1 MARAII
7 DELARGGVGLAVI
20 SPGSRST
27 ALTLAADEH
36 PGIET
41 VVALDERS
49 GGFHALGRAKAHGRP
64 AAAICT
70 SGTAAANYYPA
81 VVEADM
87 SLTPLVAL
95 TADRPAESRG
105 VGANQTIDQVDLYG
119 GRVRFFA
126 DIAAPEA
133 GASLNGEWRRVASRA
148 VSAALGSGVRPGPVH
163 LNVAFREPTVP
174 APDDGRAVSRPY
186 EHGVEGRADGARWTT
201 DVIAGPPEAAVDGLS
216 ASRGLVIAGDGDYD
230 RERLTAEARLLGWPV
245 LATAQSGLRGGD
257 VIGSYHHILAG
268 GVPERLRPEAVAAV
282 GAIGPSRRL
291 EGLVAAAEHRVSI
304 DRWGRRLDPGR
315 NATAVIHGDPAQVL
329 ASADGSPSEEWSALW
344 RASDAAV
351 DEATKTAVAGGR
363 HWTGAG
369 AVRALNLVG
378 WDRLVAASSLPIRE
392 VDAHLRRPGQVIAN
406 RGASGIDGLVS
417 TALGAAAPGEATAA
431 LSGDLSLLHDSNGF
445 LTDVSR
451 DLVVVVLDNDG
462 GGLFDSLPQARHAP
476 SYERL
481 FVAPHG
487 RDLARFAGF
496 HGVEFAEVGDP
507 GELAEEANLR
517 LGRGGAHLLRAAV
530 DRGRDIEAR
539 RSLDA
544 AALHALSAS

>member
-49 GGFHALGRAKAHGRP
+49 GGFHALGRAKAQGRP

-70 SGTAAANYYPA
+70 SGTAAANYHPA

-95 TADRPAESRG
+95 TADRPAELRG

-119 GRVRFFA
+119 GSVRFFA
-126 DIAAPEA
+126 DIAAPEV
-133 GASLNGEWRRVASRA
+133 GASLNDEWRRAASQA
-148 VSAALGSGVRPGPVH
+148 VSAALGAGGRPGPVH

-174 APDDGRAVSRPY
+174 APDDGRAVSPPY
-186 EHGVEGRADGARWTT
+186 VHGIDGRADGARWTT
-201 DVIAGPPEAAVDGLS
+201 DLIAGPPEAAVDALS
-216 ASRGLVIAGDGDYD
+216 APRGLVIAGEGEYD

-245 LATAQSGLRGGD
+245 LATAQSGMRGGD
-257 VIGSYHHILAG
+257 VIGAYHHILAG

-282 GAIGPSRRL
+282 GAIGPSPRL
-291 EGLVAAAEHRVSI
+291 QGLFAAAEHRVSI

-315 NATAVIHGDPAQVL
+315 NATAVVHGEPGRVL
-329 ASADGSPSEEWSALW
+329 ASVDGSPSEEWAALW
-344 RASDAAV
+344 RAADATVGEAIEAV
-351 DEATKTAVAGGR
+351 VAGAR

-369 AVRALNLVG
+369 AVRALNMVS

-392 VDAHLRRPGQVIAN
+392 VDAHLRRPGRVIAN
-406 RGASGIDGLVS
+406 RGASGIDGFVS

-431 LSGDLSLLHDSNGF
+431 LSGDLSLLHDSNGL
-445 LTDVSR
+445 LTDASR
-451 DLVVVVLDNDG
+451 DLVIVVLDNGG
-462 GGLFDSLPQARHAP
+462 GGLFDSLPQARLAP

-487 RDLARFAGF
+487 RDLARLADF
-496 HGVEFAEVGDP
+496 HGVELTDVGNPD
-507 GELAEEANLR
+507 ELAAEASLR

-544 AALHALSAS
+544 AALQALSVS